1 MKFKNKKTVVIEKI
15 KREVKILNMVNGHPN
30 IVEFSECVIDPVS
43 RTPSLIFKFLDHHL
57 ETRDYLEKISSDDLK
72 IFLINILKVNL
83 NF

>member
-1 MKFKNKKTVVIEKI
+1 
-15 KREVKILNMVNGHPN
+15 MVNGHPN

-72 IFLINILKVNL
+72 IFLINILKVKLIFFISIKNKYL
-83 NF
+83 FSTNSIFF